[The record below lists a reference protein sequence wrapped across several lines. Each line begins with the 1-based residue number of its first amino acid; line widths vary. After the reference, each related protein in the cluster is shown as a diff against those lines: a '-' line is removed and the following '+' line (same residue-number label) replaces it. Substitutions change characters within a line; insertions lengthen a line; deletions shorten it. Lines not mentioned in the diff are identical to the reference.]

1 MDTVKTATGK
11 EFETD
16 YFSSIPNPKLIYFR
30 VLGSDLVTVAGIVGN
45 PEEMKEIDYD
55 GNIFTNCELVSI
67 SVEWGAIKVNATYE
81 QFYPKKEEEI

>member
-11 EFETD
+11 QFETD

-30 VLGSDLVTVAGIVGN
+30 VLGSDIVTVAGIVAN
-45 PEEMKEIDYD
+45 QEEMATIDYA

-67 SVEWGAIKVNATYE
+67 SIEGNAIKVNASYE
-81 QFYPKKEEEI
+81 QFYPTTA

>member
-11 EFETD
+11 QFETD

-30 VLGSDLVTVAGIVGN
+30 VLDSDIVTVAGIVAN
-45 PEEMKEIDYD
+45 PEEMATIDYA

-67 SVEWGAIKVNATYE
+67 SVEGNAIKVNASYE
-81 QFYPKKEEEI
+81 QFYPKTA